1 MGNKSDLT
9 GSRVITY
16 QQGEELSRDLDMKFF
31 ETSAK
36 VNYSVEEAFIA
47 LAMIIKESCG
57 TPPTP
62 TPPHSPAASPALA
75 YAGRHASGTT
85 RAADAAPLSQGASDA
100 GFQPLSEHAGSTPNR
115 DVLRIRV

>member
-62 TPPHSPAASPALA
+62 TPPHSFARSVPGSSPC
-75 YAGRHASGTT
+75 RPT
-85 RAADAAPLSQGASDA
+85 RERNDP
-100 GFQPLSEHAGSTPNR
+100 GS
-115 DVLRIRV
+115 

>member
-9 GSRVITY
+9 GSRVITH
-16 QQGEELSRDLDMKFF
+16 QQGKELADRKGMEFF

-47 LAMIIKESCG
+47 LAMIIKESCD

-62 TPPHSPAASPALA
+62 TPLHPPAASPALVH
-75 YAGRHASGTT
+75 AGRHASGTT
-85 RAADAAPLSQGASDA
+85 RAADAALCRRGQVTHASSHSASMLDRPQT
-100 GFQPLSEHAGSTPNR
+100 GTCC
-115 DVLRIRV
+115 V